1 MNIIDRIRNKFEK
14 NYIKNKRRGFP
25 FQKNLTYLETG
36 NQWYDPIIGSPEIFI
51 NDCTSAD
58 TIIAVNDIIK
68 KLSSDD
74 YLDFLSKFYSKGIN
88 DFKNDWSY
96 ADILTVLY
104 SISSKIDVEEYL
116 EIGVRRGR
124 SLSIVASNNPSA
136 NIVGF
141 DLWIENY
148 AGMDNPGPD
157 FVKKELKKIDY
168 KGKME
173 LIGGNSRYTVPNY
186 FRENP
191 DKYFDLVTID
201 GDHSTRGARLDIK
214 NVIKRVKIGGI
225 IVFDDIDNPNHRSL
239 KKLWY
244 STFTNSSRYSTF
256 EFEGIGLGVG
266 FAIKLY

>member
-1 MNIIDRIRNKFEK
+1 MNIIDRLRNRIVKEFISRQRK
-14 NYIKNKRRGFP
+14 DVP
-25 FQKNLTYLETG
+25 FQKNLTYVEDG
-36 NQWYDPIIGSPEIFI
+36 NQWYDPIIGSPEIFN
-51 NDCTSAD
+51 NDCTSKS
-58 TIIAVNDIIK
+58 TLESVKNIIE
-68 KLSSDD
+68 KLNPDE
-74 YLDFLSKFYSKGIN
+74 YLLFLLKFYSKGVDN
-88 DFKNDWSY
+88 FKDDWSY

-104 SISSKIDVEEYL
+104 SISSKINVEEYL

-124 SLSIVASNNPSA
+124 SLSIVASNNPNV

-157 FVKKELKKIDY
+157 FVSKELDKVNF
-168 KGKME
+168 KGKLE
-173 LIGGNSRYTVPNY
+173 LISGNSRVTVPKYLN
-186 FRENP
+186 ENP

-201 GDHSTRGARLDIK
+201 GDHSTNGAKLDIK
-214 NVIKRVKIGGI
+214 NVIKRVKIGGLV
-225 IVFDDIDNPNHRSL
+225 VFDDIDNPNHRSL

-244 STFTNSSRYSTF
+244 KTFTNSSRYSTF

>member
-1 MNIIDRIRNKFEK
+1 MNIIDRIRNRLEK
-14 NYIKNKRRGFP
+14 NYIDNKRRGFP
-25 FQKNLTYLETG
+25 FQKNLTYVETG

-51 NDCTSAD
+51 NDCTSAE
-58 TIIAVNDIIK
+58 TINAVNNIIQ

-74 YLDFLSKFYSKGIN
+74 YLTFLSKFYSKGIN
-88 DFKNDWSY
+88 NFKNDWSY

-124 SLSIVASNNPSA
+124 SLSIVASNNPNV

-141 DLWIENY
+141 DLWIEDY
-148 AGMDNPGPD
+148 AGMDNPGSD
-157 FVKKELKKIDY
+157 FVSKELDKINY
-168 KGKME
+168 KGNLE
-173 LIGGNSRYTVPNY
+173 LISGNSRFTVPKY
-186 FRENP
+186 FNENP

-201 GDHSTRGARLDIK
+201 GDHSTNGAKLDIK
-214 NVIKRVKIGGI
+214 NVLKRVKIGGI
-225 IVFDDIDNPNHRSL
+225 IVFDDIDNPHHRSL

-244 STFTNSSRYSTF
+244 KKFTKSPRFSTY

-266 FAIKLY
+266 FAIKHY